1 MTGLSN
7 NQFCIDQDTEIGSGI
22 GATSLSNETRPRT
35 GKYLSSSQ
43 NDVQHI
49 SILLKIGITVRNKL
63 HHLHGNITHL
73 TTLLDPPM
81 TANGNLLMIAILL
94 SLKLIFML
102 LYIAFL
108 SLGNIKS
115 KVNLTFSLSEIWT
128 TGKYCTGIIFM

>member
-22 GATSLSNETRPRT
+22 GTTILSNETHRT
-35 GKYLSSSQ
+35 DKYLSSSQ

-49 SILLKIGITVRNKL
+49 SIPLQIGITVRNKL

-81 TANGNLLMIAILL
+81 IAYGNLLMIAILL
-94 SLKLIFML
+94 ITPGS
-102 LYIAFL
+102 
-108 SLGNIKS
+108 
-115 KVNLTFSLSEIWT
+115 V
-128 TGKYCTGIIFM
+128 